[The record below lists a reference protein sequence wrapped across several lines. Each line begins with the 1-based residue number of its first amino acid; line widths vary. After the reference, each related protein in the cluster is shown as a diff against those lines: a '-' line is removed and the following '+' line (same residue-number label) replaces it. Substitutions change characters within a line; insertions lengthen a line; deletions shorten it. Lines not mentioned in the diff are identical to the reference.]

1 MVMSHL
7 EEWSVAK
14 EPENRFEYRPFYIVY
29 SLTRLGFTKQ
39 RKFVVYVCT
48 ETNESKPVKLETSY
62 TVILPHTLSVLLCFG
77 DIEKTS
83 FVSNKRKS
91 DWWCHDSRQFSLSL
105 VTLTHFFISSCF
117 SENKLPL
124 FSSSVTRL
132 VDFWQFERHFKHL
145 DDYLRENEPKI

>member
-7 EEWSVAK
+7 EEWSVAND
-14 EPENRFEYRPFYIVY
+14 PENRFEYRPFYIVY

-77 DIEKTS
+77 DIEMTS

-91 DWWCHDSRQFSLSL
+91 D
-105 VTLTHFFISSCF
+105 
-117 SENKLPL
+117 
-124 FSSSVTRL
+124 
-132 VDFWQFERHFKHL
+132 
-145 DDYLRENEPKI
+145 